1 MRCARIGCQ
10 PTNQQC
16 GRETSK
22 CPAQEG
28 STERRCELTSSLA
41 GVSDGSCRDGLV
53 SVPDLSLCHL
63 IATSGFTHPE
73 SYSQRNPSS
82 GDYGSGGGDHG
93 ARNCSVALGKT
104 VRRPFQSSNH
114 LYFFSAAKSRPF
126 GFIFLRRRT
135 ILLRPQWVSNCRFP

>member
-41 GVSDGSCRDGLV
+41 GISDGSCRDGLV
-53 SVPDLSLCHL
+53 SVPDLSLCHS

-82 GDYGSGGGDHG
+82 GNYGSGGGYRG
-93 ARNCSVALGKT
+93 IRNCSVALGKT
-104 VRRPFQSSNH
+104 VRRPFQSSDH
-114 LYFFSAAKSRPF
+114 PCLLSAAKGRLL
-126 GFIFLRRRT
+126 GCTVLRCRT
-135 ILLRPQWVSNCRFP
+135 ILRRHQRCRNCQL

>member
-63 IATSGFTHPE
+63 IATSAFTHPE
-73 SYSQRNPSS
+73 SYSHRNPSS
-82 GDYGSGGGDHG
+82 GAYASR
-93 ARNCSVALGKT
+93 ARAPTPPHSHIPPCNPS
-104 VRRPFQSSNH
+104 
-114 LYFFSAAKSRPF
+114 
-126 GFIFLRRRT
+126 
-135 ILLRPQWVSNCRFP
+135 